1 MNIKVYDDAVARHD
15 RGEILHYALES
26 NLRLGWRD
34 QHINELN
41 YQNLYGDWNLDNLIT
56 CGLWKYFEECI
67 KDTPWFTYNKFSRAL
82 VLNLVRPNDVHLIH
96 THCYKKGIL
105 YYVNLEWRDGW
116 YGETFFYS
124 DDLKDVAFTSLY
136 VPGRILLFDGD
147 IPHAI
152 QTAVGCRS
160 KIQNNYFYIF

>member
-1 MNIKVYDDAVARHD
+1 
-15 RGEILHYALES
+15 
-26 NLRLGWRD
+26 
-34 QHINELN
+34 
-41 YQNLYGDWNLDNLIT
+41 
-56 CGLWKYFEECI
+56 
-67 KDTPWFTYNKFSRAL
+67 
-82 VLNLVRPNDVHLIH
+82 
-96 THCYKKGIL
+96 L

-152 QTAVGCRS
+152 RPQSVAGPKYRITIS
-160 KIQNNYFYIF
+160 TFFD